1 MTRANKALAI
11 LMVAAFG
18 LWGCAQGPAHGPAAA
33 EKIKALEGKCSKL
46 EDDYKSVAAAR
57 DQLRKK
63 LADAEEQRAKLKQE
77 VEKLLLVDDQ
87 FRLKGL
93 ITIKDIDKPPT
104 GYRDTAEAWVNTGA
118 LGATVSTAKVNGVAL
133 AETLPAASAAVA
145 VTARPLPW
153 PMRPA
158 EPVTRTVRASDIVFT
173 PSLSICR
180 GRFRPV

>member
-46 EDDYKSVAAAR
+46 EDDYKAVAAAR

-77 VEKLLLVDDQ
+77 VEKLLLVAKEAEETKQ
-87 FRLKGL
+87 QLTLR
-93 ITIKDIDKPPT
+93 
-104 GYRDTAEAWVNTGA
+104 TAERDNLQGQFEQLRKGIRSL
-118 LGATVSTAKVNGVAL
+118 LGQAEAATRTPAQPTISTT
-133 AETLPAASAAVA
+133 ETLA
-145 VTARPLPW
+145 
-153 PMRPA
+153 
-158 EPVTRTVRASDIVFT
+158 
-173 PSLSICR
+173 PSKSY
-180 GRFRPV
+180 